1 MIWSHIGTFLRFL
14 EIPRAWISWGPP
26 PSHFSACIELTL
38 LCLMPSAMLAL
49 NITLLT
55 DFICLPTQLAI
66 AQLSAY
72 MLKQHCE
79 TPNVECKTFGEL
91 HSHRPINHPCR
102 PGDPLYSSRQRAQG
116 FGVQSSASTYLQTW
130 KWSRDWNPQSSPSF
144 LGSKKHCMLVGSG
157 LGKEIALALHCH
169 KARWTLLSTPP
180 PVLLT

>member
-1 MIWSHIGTFLRFL
+1 MFQNLLAFHLGNFAHDLISYWNFSAV
-14 EIPRAWISWGPP
+14 PRDSQGLGKLGPP
-26 PSHFSACIELTL
+26 PSHFSACVELTL

-72 MLKQHCE
+72 MLQQHCE

-102 PGDPLYSSRQRAQG
+102 PGDVLCSS
-116 FGVQSSASTYLQTW
+116 
-130 KWSRDWNPQSSPSF
+130 
-144 LGSKKHCMLVGSG
+144 
-157 LGKEIALALHCH
+157 
-169 KARWTLLSTPP
+169 
-180 PVLLT
+180 